1 MDKLQ
6 TMDVPADILPTSQTQ
21 RYGNQFHSR
30 QSFPFQSYST
40 IPSFSVVVE
49 NILLSCG
56 TIFASMAGL
65 FVTMTVFLPLGILK
79 SFVSMVARVTGYSK
93 KRRYQNVIGMKRC
106 VVINGARYVTI
117 LEPKTLRETN
127 ISTALVL
134 VPPLSTNTLQL
145 EHILCLLPGI

>member
-1 MDKLQ
+1 
-6 TMDVPADILPTSQTQ
+6 MDVPADILPTSQTH

-40 IPSFSVVVE
+40 IPSLSVVIE

-79 SFVSMVARVTGYSK
+79 SIVSILARLGGYGK
-93 KRRYQNVIGMKRC
+93 KRRYQNVSGTKRC
-106 VVINGARYVTI
+106 VVINGARYVWYQEFSTTHDTNAYSAPELAPRLSKNMLPLVHTLYSL
-117 LEPKTLRETN
+117 LE
-127 ISTALVL
+127 I
-134 VPPLSTNTLQL
+134 
-145 EHILCLLPGI
+145 

>member
-56 TIFASMAGL
+56 TIFASIAGL

-79 SFVSMVARVTGYSK
+79 SFVGMIARIAGYSK
-93 KRRYQNVIGMKRC
+93 KRRYQNVSGTKRC
-106 VVINGARYVTI
+106 VVINGARYVT
-117 LEPKTLRETN
+117 
-127 ISTALVL
+127 VL
-134 VPPLSTNTLQL
+134 QPELYVKPTYLQL
-145 EHILCLLPGI
+145 WYWCHSCQRIRCNWDTFCAHC